1 MGKDTRNYTHLLVDG
16 GVPTRDAHPDVFV
29 ESVTD
34 GVTDINGWISKGTE
48 NGSGLWKDKDF

>member
-1 MGKDTRNYTHLLVDG
+1 MEKDKRNHTHLLIDG
-16 GVPTRDAHPDVFV
+16 GIPTRDAHPDVFV